1 MMIGVLDLAFKII
14 FAARLGKMHVS
25 IKIQHSP
32 QWIYVSHTD
41 YTSPFWR
48 IRNICNKF
56 YTYFFYYTSY
66 IKKNKAKTASF
77 GTVFALFFPLPSEKH
92 TGKFR
97 KQ

>member
-1 MMIGVLDLAFKII
+1 LTLPLKIM
-14 FAARLGKMHVS
+14 FAARLGQMHIS
-25 IKIQHSP
+25 IKIQYSP

-41 YTSPFWR
+41 YTSLFWG
-48 IRNICNKF
+48 ITIICKNF

-77 GTVFALFFPLPSEKH
+77 GTVFALFLPLPSEKH